1 MTGGGKKIAKKTAM
15 DGQIKKLGKQA
26 MAARGRAY
34 CPYSNHPVG
43 VAIVSQSGKVYA
55 GANVEIAHYKGVC
68 AEASAISAMV
78 TAGERHIRT
87 VVVAG
92 PSMEYLCTPCGDCRQ
107 RLREFCA
114 PDVRIYSLWKDGSLG
129 AVHTMADL
137 LPLSFGPENLQE
149 VGALPKTQPKAGAA
163 ATGGKQK
170 KERVKNT
177 PEKQNKKNK
186 KNVSP
191 GSLRRRNARPS

>member
-1 MTGGGKKIAKKTAM
+1 MKTAGKTGVDM
-15 DGQIKKLGKQA
+15 QIKILAKQA
-26 MAARGRAY
+26 MAARDRAY

-43 VAIVSQSGKVYA
+43 VAIVSDSGKVYA
-55 GANVEIAHYKGVC
+55 GANVEIAHYKCVC

-78 TAGERHIRT
+78 TAGERGIRA

-114 PDVRIYSLWKDGSLG
+114 PDVQIYSLWRDGRLG
-129 AVHTMADL
+129 AVHTMAEL

-163 ATGGKQK
+163 ATGGKQN
-170 KERVKNT
+170 KERVKNKT
-177 PEKQNKKNK
+177 IKDKKKNK
-186 KNVSP
+186 KDVSP
-191 GSLRRRNARPS
+191 GSPRRRNARPS